1 MQVRKRLLFGSLAV
15 SAVASVAVGFMLA
28 DRDAGSS
35 NSTVADGT
43 EVSDT
48 RPAPDIG
55 GIDTNAVVEG
65 KQLPDVTLQ
74 NLAGDDIATS
84 SLIGTPMVI
93 NVWGS
98 TCIPCREELPAFASA
113 HAKYGN
119 TVRFVGLDFLGAS
132 THEEE
137 FARSK
142 GVDYEL
148 LYDGNGEFISA
159 AGIAAFPVTL
169 FVNVQGVI
177 VRQTGQLDE
186 ATLAKYIESDL
197 G

>member
-1 MQVRKRLLFGSLAV
+1 MAPVQVRKRLLFGSLAV
-15 SAVASVAVGFMLA
+15 SAVASVAVGFILA
-28 DRDAGSS
+28 DRNTGGSS
-35 NSTVADGT
+35 TTSTEAT
-43 EVSDT
+43 DT
-48 RPAPDIG
+48 RPAPDVG

-65 KQLPDVTLQ
+65 KPLPDVNVQ
-74 NLAGDDIATS
+74 NLAGDDIPTS
-84 SLIGTPMVI
+84 SLIGMPMVI

-98 TCIPCREELPAFASA
+98 TCIPCKEELPAFAA
-113 HAKYGN
+113 AYAKYGS
-119 TVRFVGLDFLGAS
+119 TVQFVGLDFLGPS
-132 THEEE
+132 EHEES

-142 GVDYEL
+142 GVKYQL
-148 LYDGNGEFISA
+148 LYDGNGEFIST

-169 FVNVQGVI
+169 FVNAKGVI

>member
-15 SAVASVAVGFMLA
+15 SAVVSVAVGFMLA
-28 DRDAGSS
+28 DRGT
-35 NSTVADGT
+35 STSTYTST
-43 EVSDT
+43 EATGT
-48 RPAPDIG
+48 RPAPDVG
-55 GIDTNAVVEG
+55 GIDTNAAVEG
-65 KQLPDVTLQ
+65 QHLPDVTLQ

-84 SLIGTPMVI
+84 SLVGMPMVI

-98 TCIPCREELPAFASA
+98 TCIPCKEELPAFAA
-113 HAKYGN
+113 AYAQYGS
-119 TVRFVGLDFLGAS
+119 TVQFVGLDFLGPS
-132 THEEE
+132 EHEEN
-137 FARSK
+137 FARGK
-142 GVDYEL
+142 GVKYQL

-169 FVNVQGVI
+169 FVNAQGII